1 MKINTNAAEE
11 LKNANELLEVFS
23 KIEQKAENIKT
34 QIGFY
39 TTDDVAK
46 LMGISKPKV
55 LDIFNRPD
63 FPVCDYGQGKVV
75 FIPAFYEYFMKA
87 VKQDDFV
94 RASR

>member
-1 MKINTNAAEE
+1 MKIHTNVADE
-11 LKNANELLEVFS
+11 LQNANELLEVFA
-23 KIEQKAENIKT
+23 KIEEKAESIRS

-39 TTDDVAK
+39 TTDDVVR

-75 FIPAFYEYFMKA
+75 FIPAFCEYFMKA
-87 VKQDDFV
+87 VKQSDF
-94 RASR
+94 S

>member
-1 MKINTNAAEE
+1 MKIHTNAVDE
-11 LKNANELLEVFS
+11 LQNANELLEVFS
-23 KIEQKAENIKT
+23 KIEEKAESIRS

-39 TTDDVAK
+39 TTDDVVR

-75 FIPAFYEYFMKA
+75 FIPAFCEYFMKA
-87 VKQDDFV
+87 VKQSDF
-94 RASR
+94 S

>member
-1 MKINTNAAEE
+1 MKIHTNAVDE
-11 LKNANELLEVFS
+11 LQNANELLEVFA
-23 KIEQKAENIKT
+23 KIEEKAESIRS

-39 TTDDVAK
+39 TTDDVVR

-75 FIPAFYEYFMKA
+75 FIPAFCEYFMKA
-87 VKQDDFV
+87 VKQSDFN
-94 RASR
+94 